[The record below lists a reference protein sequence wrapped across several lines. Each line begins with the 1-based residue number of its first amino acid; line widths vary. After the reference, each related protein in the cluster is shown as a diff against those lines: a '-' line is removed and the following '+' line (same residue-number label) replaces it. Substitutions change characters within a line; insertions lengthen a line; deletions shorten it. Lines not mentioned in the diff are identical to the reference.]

1 MVSSTPSSLSHRTTL
16 ALCLATVYLIWGASF
31 LATKIGIAHLPPFL
45 FGGVRFLVGGLI
57 LLAIALALGRR
68 PRLDLTELRHIA
80 AVSFGIVFMAIGCNN
95 WALQWMPSN
104 QTALLNATVSVWLA
118 LFAMHGARAH
128 QPGPLEWTGTA
139 LGLAGTALI
148 VLPDA
153 QHAGAHLSAQLV
165 ILLGVMVSAA
175 STIYYRNA
183 GTRLDLLSFTAV
195 QMLCGGLMLTVAG
208 IAMGE
213 LPRWQWTAAGF
224 WPLAYLTV
232 FSACIAYSAYA
243 WLARHATPAQIGSYA
258 YVNPAIATLL
268 GWLVLDERLD
278 PTRTVGTVVILAG
291 VVLVNWPARPAI
303 SSGGDARRP
312 ARR

>member
-1 MVSSTPSSLSHRTTL
+1 MRTQRSTL
-16 ALCLATVYLIWGASF
+16 ALCLATVYLVWGSSF
-31 LATKIGIAHLPPFL
+31 LATKIGVAHLPPFL
-45 FGGVRFLVGGLI
+45 FGGVRFLAGGMV

-68 PRLDLTELRHIA
+68 PRLDATELKHVA

-95 WALQWMPSN
+95 WALQWVPSN
-104 QTALLNATVSVWLA
+104 QTALLNATASVWLA

-128 QPGPLEWTGTA
+128 HPGPLEWVGTT

-153 QHAGAHLSAQLV
+153 QRAGAHLPAQLV
-165 ILLGVMVSAA
+165 ILLGVVVSSA

-195 QMLCGGLMLTVAG
+195 QMLCGGLMLAVAG
-208 IAMGE
+208 IAAGE
-213 LPRWQWTAAGF
+213 LPRWQWSAAGL

-268 GWLVLDERLD
+268 GWFALDERLD
-278 PTRTVGTVVILAG
+278 ATQTVGMVVILAG
-291 VVLVNWPARPAI
+291 VVLVNWPARL
-303 SSGGDARRP
+303 SVNFGGSARRP
-312 ARR
+312 VRR